1 MLSVKLVKIG
11 QVLYFGFVNVFFFV
25 ISELNHHESPST
37 KDASCQVW
45 LKLSRWFWRKF
56 LNLAMSFRCFVTMTL
71 IKGEALHLKNL
82 ESPLPKNA
90 SWQVEIFTMVRRIF
104 FKILLMYFCYFVTIS
119 PWKMP
124 FIWTNCN
131 SHHPRMLCA
140 EFGWNWPRG
149 SWEEDENVKS

>member
-1 MLSVKLVKIG
+1 MDFSCLNQPYDIIRALSNGFFVLNLGNVFSLLSPLVKVPSFEQTWNPIIHG
-11 QVLYFGFVNVFFFV
+11 CLASNWLKLAKCFIFCQCFFFV

-90 SWQVEIFTMVRRIF
+90 LWQVEIFTMVRRIF
-104 FKILLMYFCYFVTIS
+104 F
-119 PWKMP
+119 
-124 FIWTNCN
+124 
-131 SHHPRMLCA
+131 
-140 EFGWNWPRG
+140 
-149 SWEEDENVKS
+149 